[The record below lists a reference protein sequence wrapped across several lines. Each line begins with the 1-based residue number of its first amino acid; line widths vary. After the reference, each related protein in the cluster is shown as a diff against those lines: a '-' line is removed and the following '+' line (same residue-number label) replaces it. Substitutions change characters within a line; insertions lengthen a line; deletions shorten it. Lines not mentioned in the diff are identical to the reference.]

1 MGWFFPAAACVQET
15 AILAGST
22 VSLGIPGP
30 FYGHQSGY
38 LAGIE
43 HGLCE
48 NRERV
53 AIRNR
58 LGFGKTVGSQSAANG
73 GKVPRGSFRGYRG
86 RCCEDGF
93 EKFKWG
99 SVWSIPAGRKIL
111 A

>member
-30 FYGHQSGY
+30 FCGHQSGY
-38 LAGIE
+38 RAGIE

-58 LGFGKTVGSQSAANG
+58 LGCGEAVGSQSAG
-73 GKVPRGSFRGYRG
+73 TGVYGSAGYFPG
-86 RCCEDGF
+86 CQ
-93 EKFKWG
+93 WG
-99 SVWSIPAGRKIL
+99 SLGGRV
-111 A
+111 